1 MTASNSYTAT
11 SGTPA
16 PFGSRL
22 NTRHWLFFILNAIVL
37 AMVTTGVLSNEHA
50 SVNLAVYTAVLFAIC
65 TLPLPFV
72 SSFRGPES
80 LLLVFLAYYFGAFG
94 LKDLADLLAY
104 EPLPKRISGGFFTDG
119 ENAILVGAMCFIAA
133 YLAVVKLLPSRSRGV
148 LNRDWSATAIALVG
162 IVAWVL
168 GFYVTASWQ
177 FGFGDRYSEA
187 TINTAIGGFV
197 SLLRILQPL
206 GSLLLIYLFLTTRN
220 KLVLIILLGTM
231 AADFGLG
238 FVGDSKE
245 IAIRGPLLY
254 LFSLA
259 LLRERIPI
267 VTTIAFVVIVGI
279 AFNLFA
285 AYREDLHSRHQ
296 SRQDAFNEIGSK
308 LQTLSKHEIPL
319 AKRLSEGVDYF
330 ASRITLK
337 QNMEIILSGVGKNVA
352 YQNGETITPLLYAF
366 IPRFIAPNKP
376 DTSAVG
382 RTFNREFK
390 ISADP
395 DTYISVGHV
404 GELYWNYGWT
414 GLITGMMLIGAFM
427 AMLGSLLRLDKN
439 PTLPKFLV
447 LLITIYLLTLRF
459 EAGIAMTYTV
469 WARALVLLLILNA
482 ITPKRGDRPEFSHSQ
497 LASAN
502 ITPPSSTRI
511 LKPTR
516 RA

>member
-1 MTASNSYTAT
+1 MTASNSFTAT
-11 SGTPA
+11 TAKPA
-16 PFGSRL
+16 PTRSRL
-22 NTRHWLFFILNAIVL
+22 NKRHWLFFILNAIVL
-37 AMVTTGVLSNEHA
+37 VMVATGLITNEHA
-50 SVNLAVYTAVLFAIC
+50 SVNLAVYVAVLFALC
-65 TLPLPFV
+65 TLPLPFIT
-72 SSFRGPES
+72 SFRGPES

-104 EPLPKRISGGFFTDG
+104 EPLSKRISGGFFTDG
-119 ENAILVGAMCFIAA
+119 EIAIVVGAICFISA
-133 YLAVVKLLPSRSRGV
+133 YLLVVKLLPSQSRGI
-148 LNRDWSATAIALVG
+148 LKKEWSPTAIALVG
-162 IVAWVL
+162 IAAWVL

-220 KLVLIILLGTM
+220 KAVLIILLGTM

-259 LLRERIPI
+259 LMRERIPV
-267 VTTIAFVVIVGI
+267 VTTIAFVVIAGI
-279 AFNLFA
+279 AFSLFA
-285 AYREDLHSRHQ
+285 AYRDDLHSRHQ
-296 SRQDAFNEIGSK
+296 SRQEAFKEIGSK
-308 LQTLSKHEIPL
+308 LQTLSKHEVPL

-337 QNMEIILSGVGKNVA
+337 QNMEIILSRVGKNVA
-352 YQNGETITPLLYAF
+352 FQNGETITPLIYAF

-414 GLITGMMLIGAFM
+414 GLIAGMMLIGAFM
-427 AMLGSLLRLDKN
+427 ALLGSLLRLDNN
-439 PTLPKFLV
+439 PTLPKFLI
-447 LLITIYLLTLRF
+447 LLMTIYLLTLRF

-469 WARALVLLLILNA
+469 WARALVLLLLLNA
-482 ITPKRGDRPEFSHSQ
+482 ITPKRGDRPQVSDSPQ
-497 LASAN
+497 VTAS
-502 ITPPSSTRI
+502 IPPSNTRI
-511 LKPTR
+511 LKPAR
-516 RA
+516 RT